1 MQQKFKITKVK
12 REASFE
18 TQNEHYHAFY
28 EFYYLVSGDRKF
40 FLNGKNYRVKSGD
53 IMLIPK
59 REIHRTTFFGE
70 GSEHERI
77 AMCFGDEVIMHLKDN
92 ISQDDF
98 KQCFR
103 QRHLSIPKAKR
114 AYLEGMFEKLLVEYE
129 KEDEFSSLLCQ
140 MYCEEIILF
149 IIRCQ
154 KEQELQFGQAINL
167 EDGEDKSPE
176 DMEMENAAQYINQH
190 FMETLTLPIM
200 AERSC
205 MSDSYFS
212 RRFKQVTGFG
222 FKEYLNM
229 VRIRYACELLVST
242 DWSITKIS
250 EACGYM
256 DSNYFGDAF
265 RKLKKV
271 SPRDYRKN
279 TVMV

>member
-129 KEDEFSSLLCQ
+129 KEDEFSS
-140 MYCEEIILF
+140 
-149 IIRCQ
+149 
-154 KEQELQFGQAINL
+154 
-167 EDGEDKSPE
+167 S
-176 DMEMENAAQYINQH
+176 
-190 FMETLTLPIM
+190 
-200 AERSC
+200 
-205 MSDSYFS
+205 
-212 RRFKQVTGFG
+212 
-222 FKEYLNM
+222 
-229 VRIRYACELLVST
+229 
-242 DWSITKIS
+242 
-250 EACGYM
+250 
-256 DSNYFGDAF
+256 
-265 RKLKKV
+265 
-271 SPRDYRKN
+271 
-279 TVMV
+279 